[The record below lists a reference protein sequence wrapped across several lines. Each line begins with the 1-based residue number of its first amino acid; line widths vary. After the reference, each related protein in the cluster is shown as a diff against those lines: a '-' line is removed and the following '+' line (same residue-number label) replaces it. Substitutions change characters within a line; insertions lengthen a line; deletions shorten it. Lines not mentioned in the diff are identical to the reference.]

1 MTFAQSPA
9 YTIRPCQNFDE
20 FAACVTLQREVWQF
34 SDLDVT
40 PVRALVVNQ
49 NSGGFTLGAFS
60 NEGGDLLGFAHALPA
75 FDAKLQPYY
84 YSQMVAITPV
94 LQNSGIGMQLKLAQ
108 RESALQRGIKLMV
121 WTFDPLQSRNAY
133 LNLIKLGGI
142 VRKYYVN
149 YYGHYSTSA
158 LHRGLD
164 TDRLLV
170 EWWLDAPH
178 VRAVAQG
185 ELIPRND
192 GDPIATVEVP
202 FDIEQ
207 IKVCAMEEAQQ
218 WQAKIRAAFQQHLA
232 SGLYCAG
239 FVRGDSTT
247 PSQYLFFRDQ
257 LTK

>member
-1 MTFAQSPA
+1 MNSPQSPA
-9 YTIRPCQNFDE
+9 YTIRPCQDFEE

-49 NSGGFTLGAFS
+49 NSGGFTLGAFNKEDS
-60 NEGGDLLGFAHALPA
+60 GLLGFAHALPA
-75 FDAKLQPYY
+75 FDTKLQPYY
-84 YSQMVAITPV
+84 YSQMLAISPA
-94 LQNSGIGMQLKLAQ
+94 LQNSGIGMRLKLAQ
-108 RESALQRGIKLMV
+108 REYALQRGIKLMV

-133 LNLIKLGGI
+133 LNLIKLGGV
-142 VRKYYVN
+142 VRKYYAN
-149 YYGHYSTSA
+149 YYGHHSTSV

-164 TDRLLV
+164 TDRLLL
-170 EWWLDAPH
+170 EWWLNTPH
-178 VRAVAQG
+178 VQAVARG
-185 ELIPRND
+185 KDRMHKEND
-192 GDPIATVEVP
+192 PVTVVEVP

-207 IKVCAMEEAQQ
+207 IKTRNIEEAQQ

-247 PSQYLFFRDQ
+247 PSKYLFFRDQ
-257 LTK
+257 KTN